1 MNLKRTHYLFA
12 GFAFLTA
19 FLTFFITMQP
29 TIPFWDC
36 GEFAAAAWGLQIP
49 HPPGSPLWTILGRIA
64 MVLPTIADPVAR
76 YNLFAVLASAGT
88 VTILYLTLVRIIKLW
103 RGEPKSTADIITH
116 YGGALVG
123 ALAYCFTDSFWFNA
137 LECEVYS
144 FGTFFIALIPWLMFI
159 WYDHADEIHSE
170 KYLLLVA
177 YVIGLSMG
185 VHQLALLTIFPC
197 FMLIYYRRRQNVTIL
212 SWLGMVVASVVAF
225 LIAFQIV
232 LSKIVEWLGS
242 DGIGK
247 AIAIALLGGSVY
259 GIWYSQQKKK
269 PLLNLSLW
277 SAILLFVGYSTYTMM
292 VVRSNQ
298 NTPMNENAPK
308 TLARLTSF
316 INRDQYGY
324 RAPLPRR
331 VPNEEGN
338 QAGPTWEKYSS
349 DMDFFW
355 RYQTDH
361 MYNRYLEWN
370 FIGRENDKQDAGV
383 DWSKT
388 LGIPFFL
395 GLFGFYWHFKRDP
408 KRALTLLAAF
418 IFLGWATAWYQN
430 QQEPQ
435 PRERDYFYVGAFY
448 VYAMWIGI
456 GATGIME
463 MLRAR
468 KAAKKKNDEKSSVP
482 IVTGEGNS
490 GLLGGVLAAALILV
504 PLNQCIG
511 LAGLAMG
518 KSFEESSKWAEYS
531 RQGNYI
537 PFDYGYNILQSCE
550 KDAILFTFGDND
562 TFPIWCLQDVFSIR
576 RDVRV
581 VQLSLAN
588 AGWYIDQL
596 KNQEPWG
603 AKKIMLPGFSDV
615 SLHAPEGS
623 PLALHYGQGGA
634 KDLSVSI
641 RAETARRMT
650 GDSSRGTATLNW
662 KQTGTFGEP
671 KSNKYIFTVSDQL
684 IVDILKNNINDRPI
698 YFSTSVPDNYRSGL
712 DPFLVAEG
720 LALRLTPD
728 QHPNYNAEFAEP
740 VIEDRIKEYLYNA
753 PIIPVKEPRKGMLI
767 RTYNDPNAHHSWLDG
782 EYSQSYYEC
791 YLKLVTFELQK
802 GNTAEALRAL
812 DTMDHRLPPE
822 VVNSEF
828 LLYNIVANDYAQCGN
843 MQKAK
848 RYAAIALKNIDM
860 MEKVSPDNAVETDQ
874 RRHVKLDYMRS
885 GMFMI
890 LGKYDEAETIFQELL
905 KATGDKSFAV
915 KTLEAEA
922 RKLEAQGSNS
932 AASAKYGEAI
942 RMFAMPDSL
951 IPQEFKY
958 MIEKRD
964 KLK

>member
-12 GFAFLTA
+12 GIAFLVA

-36 GEFAAAAWGLQIP
+36 GEFAAAAWAQQIP
-49 HPPGSPLWTILGRIA
+49 HPPGSPLWTIVGRIA
-64 MVLPTIADPVAR
+64 MVLPTMADPVAR

-88 VTILYLTLVRIIKLW
+88 VTLLYLTLVRIIKLW

-123 ALAYCFTDSFWFNA
+123 ALCYCFTDSFWFNA

-159 WYDHADEIHSE
+159 WYDHADEDHSE
-170 KYLLLVA
+170 KYILLVA

-197 FMLIYYRRRQNVTIL
+197 FMLIYYRRRQTVTAA
-212 SWLGMVVASVVAF
+212 SWLGMVAASVVAF
-225 LIAFQIV
+225 LIAFQVV

-242 DGIGK
+242 DGAGK
-247 AIAIALLGGSVY
+247 VLAIALFAGAIY
-259 GIWYSQQKKK
+259 GIWYSQQKRKA
-269 PLLNLSLW
+269 LLNLSLW

-292 VVRSNQ
+292 IVRANQ
-298 NTPMNENAPK
+298 DPPMNENAPK

-316 INRDQYGY
+316 INRDQYGS
-324 RAPLPRR
+324 RPPVPRR
-331 VPNEEGN
+331 VTDEQGN
-338 QAGPTWEKYSS
+338 KTGPTWEKYSS
-349 DMDFFW
+349 DLDFFW

-370 FIGRENDKQDAGV
+370 FIGRDGDKQDAGV
-383 DWSKT
+383 DWTKT

-395 GLFGFYWHFKRDP
+395 GLFGCYWHFKRDK
-408 KRALTLLAAF
+408 KRALTLLATF

-430 QQEPQ
+430 QQDPQ

-448 VYAMWIGI
+448 VYAMWVGI

-468 KAAKKKNDEKSSVP
+468 KAAKNDDDKQVP
-482 IVTGEGNS
+482 IVTGEGNNA
-490 GLLGGVLAAALILV
+490 LLGGAFAAALILA

-518 KSFEESSKWAEYS
+518 KTFEESSKWAEYS

-581 VQLSLAN
+581 VQLSLSN
-588 AGWYIDQL
+588 IGWYIDAL
-596 KNQEPWG
+596 KNHSPWG
-603 AKKIMLPGFSDV
+603 AKKVVLSTFEDA
-615 SLHAPEGS
+615 SLNVPQDS
-623 PLALHYGQGGA
+623 PLAPHYEQDGPRMQSFPISA
-634 KDLSVSI
+634 DAV
-641 RAETARRMT
+641 RRIT
-650 GDSSRGTATLNW
+650 GDPNRGEMTFTW
-662 KQTGTFGEP
+662 KQTGTVGDA
-671 KSNKYIFTVSDQL
+671 KGNRYVYTVSDRL
-684 IVDILKNNINDRPI
+684 IADIMKNNMENRPI
-698 YFSTSVPDNYRSGL
+698 YFSTSVPNNYRSGL
-712 DPFLVAEG
+712 DPYLAAEG
-720 LALRLTPD
+720 MALRITPD
-728 QHPNYNAEFAEP
+728 AHPNYREDFNGP
-740 VIEDRIKEYLYNA
+740 VFEDRLKDYLLNPPQTPFKEA
-753 PIIPVKEPRKGMLI
+753 HKGMLI
-767 RTYNDPNAHHSWLDG
+767 RTYNDPSAHHSALDG

-791 YLKLVTFELQK
+791 YLKLANFEIQK
-802 GNTAEALRAL
+802 GDTKEALRVL

-822 VVNSEF
+822 IVKSDMVI
-828 LLYNIVANDYAQCGN
+828 YNMVAEDYAQCGD
-843 MQKAK
+843 QKNAK
-848 RYAAIALKNIDM
+848 RYAAIELKNIDV
-860 MEKVSPDNAVETDQ
+860 MEKNTAGAENGD
-874 RRHVKLDYMRS
+874 RRHIQFVYMRS
-885 GMFMI
+885 GMDMI
-890 LGKYDEAETIFQELL
+890 LGKYDEAISLYAELQ
-905 KATGDKSFAV
+905 KATNDRSFGLKS
-915 KTLEAEA
+915 
-922 RKLEAQGSNS
+922 LEAQARKFEAQGNNA
-932 AASAKYGEAI
+932 AASAKYGEAVS
-942 RMFAMPDSL
+942 MMGVPDSL
-951 IPQEFKY
+951 VPKEYKY
-958 MIEKRD
+958 MVEKRD